1 MASIMEVLDTKHN
14 NTYPSMT
21 IVEAIG
27 GQNGDGIN
35 ESLNPLMKIYLSADI
50 ADSVDLL
57 GKKASDMQKDIIYAG
72 GKIRGTLHYVTGY
85 TGFSGDPS
93 EQEGN
98 YLAIKVVPPTGMTIG
113 TDLVVKING
122 VTLDPDGLHIL
133 IFKSHTKKF
142 HVEASKDGYEPM
154 IWEFDPSGLIFEK
167 KVFTVSFNANG
178 GSGSIDA
185 VEVTDGDS
193 ITLPDGSD
201 LTAPEDKQFAGWAK
215 SASAQSPTVTSPFT
229 PDKDTTLYAVWVDA
243 EVEG

>member
-1 MASIMEVLDTKHN
+1 MASIMEVLDNKLGNEFT
-14 NTYPSMT
+14 SMT
-21 IVEAIG
+21 IVEALG
-27 GQNGDGIN
+27 GVGGMSIS
-35 ESLNPLMKIYLSADI
+35 EVLNPLFGVMLSAEI
-50 ADSVDLL
+50 ADDVDLL
-57 GKKASDMQKDIIYAG
+57 GKKASDLQENVIFTNKSVS
-72 GKIRGTLHYVTGY
+72 GTLHYVTGY
-85 TGFSGDPS
+85 TGFSGDPE

-113 TDLVVKING
+113 TDLVVKIND

-133 IFKSHTKKF
+133 RIVNQKKHF
-142 HVEASKDGYEPM
+142 FVAAYKEGFEPLM
-154 IWEFDPSGLIFEK
+154 FEIDPSGLVYEK

-243 EVEG
+243 EAEG